1 VPPSRRPGA
10 IVIRKKSVAIRNED
24 ARAVAVDLAR
34 SRRRRRR
41 RLRDFRLEG
50 EDEAQLSLR
59 RNPALARPDS
69 PRTLRWSHS
78 PPCGGATTHL
88 EAEEADAAGG
98 AAATEVRRSSI
109 HDGNMLRAMRW
120 SKTTVV
126 VVVTRWILLYRLSRY
141 SMYSS
146 MSTCLASASAAGP
159 VAGDGEDDRGGNS
172 VGVGGA
178 LALCSTAPASL
189 ASAGRTSTV
198 RSSSPSRYR
207 NSPPPRWRRIA
218 EDGGGCGPRN
228 AAHDDDDDVDE
239 RRNSAPPAAERRDI
253 LVALFVLRGE
263 RTFDSAFLVFI
274 LWLFGLPLWLKAALF
289 YEQIFIERDSF

>member
-1 VPPSRRPGA
+1 MPPSRRSGA
-10 IVIRKKSVAIRNED
+10 IVIMKKSAAIRNED
-24 ARAVAVDLAR
+24 ARAVAVDLVR
-34 SRRRRRR
+34 SMRRRRRP
-41 RLRDFRLEG
+41 RDFRLEG

-59 RNPALARPDS
+59 RNLALARPDR

-88 EAEEADAAGG
+88 EAEEAEEADAAGG

-126 VVVTRWILLYRLSRY
+126 VVTRWILLYRLSRY

-146 MSTCLASASAAGP
+146 MSICLASASAAGP

-239 RRNSAPPAAERRDI
+239 RRNSAPPAAEQRDI

-263 RTFDSAFLVFI
+263 RTFHSAFLVFI
-274 LWLFGLPLWLKAALF
+274 LWLFGLPF
-289 YEQIFIERDSF
+289 YGCIEGCIVL

>member
-1 VPPSRRPGA
+1 VPPSRRSGA
-10 IVIRKKSVAIRNED
+10 IVIMKKSAAIRNED
-24 ARAVAVDLAR
+24 ARAVAVDLVR
-34 SRRRRRR
+34 SMRRRRRP
-41 RLRDFRLEG
+41 RDFRLEG
-50 EDEAQLSLR
+50 EEAPLSLR
-59 RNPALARPDS
+59 RNPALARPDR

-78 PPCGGATTHL
+78 PPPCGATTHL
-88 EAEEADAAGG
+88 EAEEADAAGR
-98 AAATEVRRSSI
+98 ADADVRRSSI
-109 HDGNMLRAMRW
+109 LDGNMLRAMRW
-120 SKTTVV
+120 SKTTV

-146 MSTCLASASAAGP
+146 MSICLASASAAGP

-239 RRNSAPPAAERRDI
+239 RRNSAPPAAEQRDI

-263 RTFDSAFLVFI
+263 RTFHSAFLVFI
-274 LWLFGLPLWLKAALF
+274 LWLFGLPF
-289 YEQIFIERDSF
+289 YGCIEGCIVL